1 MILFPVALF
10 FMIFSLCTGSSE
22 TTNLSENTGKTSVEE
37 VAHLEILLPGV
48 NLPLNQIGYY
58 ILSLLICSF
67 VHEAGHGIAAVI
79 EEIPVSGFGMH
90 LFFILP
96 IAYTQIDTENLQ
108 AAKVWK
114 KLKIFSAGIW
124 NNLILAGW
132 CYILLLLL
140 PILLT
145 PLYNSNEAV
154 FIKKIKLNAPV
165 LGENG
170 LYVGDSVYKINDCN
184 VSNEDEW
191 LDCLTESLN
200 HHPAYCV
207 DENFVHENEESVHE
221 LEHLKDGTITC
232 CGSNPALNCFEN
244 FDEER
249 LPQYVC
255 LNIRNTI
262 EHAKHYCHKKACPD
276 HVSCVKPLLPN
287 TTTIIHIKRRNRTKD
302 FVYYGHPLD
311 ILNYVDISNFVP
323 KTKVFEPSLADA
335 ISLMLK
341 YLIVFSSGLA
351 VVNVIPCY
359 GLDGQFLVNT
369 IITNLPSKYF
379 SKARKEILSVSINL
393 IGTFTLLLA
402 IIKIIWTTFL

>member
-1 MILFPVALF
+1 ML
-10 FMIFSLCTGSSE
+10 
-22 TTNLSENTGKTSVEE
+22 
-37 VAHLEILLPGV
+37 
-48 NLPLNQIGYY
+48 
-58 ILSLLICSF
+58 
-67 VHEAGHGIAAVI
+67 

-132 CYILLLLL
+132 CYMLLLLL
-140 PILLT
+140 PIILM
-145 PLYNSNEAV
+145 PLYNSKEAV
-154 FIKKIKLNAPV
+154 FIKKIKQNAPV

-170 LYVGDSVYKINDCN
+170 LYVGDSIYKINDCN
-184 VSNEDEW
+184 VSNDDEYV
-191 LDCLTESLN
+191 DCLTESLY

-221 LEHLKDGTITC
+221 VEHLKDGTITC
-232 CGSNPALNCFEN
+232 CSSNPALNCFEN

-262 EHAKHYCHKKACPD
+262 EHAKHYCHKNVCPE
-276 HVSCVKPLLPN
+276 HISCVKPLLPN

-311 ILNYVDISNFVP
+311 ILNNIDISNFVP
-323 KTKVFEPSLADA
+323 KTKVFQPSLADA
-335 ISLMLK
+335 FSLMLK

-351 VVNVIPCY
+351 IVNVIPCY

-379 SKARKEILSVSINL
+379 SKSRKEIISVSINL
-393 IGTFTLLLA
+393 IGTFTLILA
-402 IIKIIWTTFL
+402 ILKIIWTTFL